1 MASRRL
7 LWLGC
12 VILIVACSHGYHSA
26 HAQSLVAVA
35 RLAREM
41 REQVGPPGKIYTTA
55 DLPGVGR
62 VTEPTLAWV
71 SRYLALVEAALE
83 RERVLQGRRRE
94 RPMPQSQPA
103 RVPAKTMRSKPT
115 PALPPPPRPTTSGIP
130 LSLVYGAPV
139 ILASPHQRRPR
150 DHRAVSDA
158 HDHHA
163 HGVRPRSQRS
173 ADGPAARKWYEPSSR
188 LFLYVPRG
196 LPAPGTGRYATRS
209 QATGDTR
216 GR

>member
-1 MASRRL
+1 MARRRL
-7 LWLGC
+7 FWLGC
-12 VILIVACSHGYHSA
+12 VILIVAGSHGNRSA

-35 RLAREM
+35 RLARET
-41 REQVGPPGKIYTTA
+41 RELVGPPTKIYTNA
-55 DLPGVGR
+55 DLPDVGR

-83 RERVLQGRRRE
+83 RERVLQERRRE
-94 RPMPQSQPA
+94 RPIPQPA
-103 RVPAKTMRSKPT
+103 LVPVKTRRSTPT
-115 PALPPPPRPTTSGIP
+115 PTPPPGPTTSGIP

-139 ILASPHQRRPR
+139 ILASPHHRRPR
-150 DHRAVSDA
+150 DRRVVSDA
-158 HDHHA
+158 HDHRA
-163 HGVRPRSQRS
+163 HGARPPRQRS
-173 ADGPAARKWYEPSSR
+173 ARRPTARNRYEPSSR

-196 LPAPGTGRYATRS
+196 LPEPGTGRYATRN

>member
-1 MASRRL
+1 MARRRL
-7 LWLGC
+7 LWLVC

-41 REQVGPPGKIYTTA
+41 REQVGPPGKIYTAA

-71 SRYLALVEAALE
+71 SRYLALVEAALD
-83 RERVLQGRRRE
+83 RERVLQERRRE
-94 RPMPQSQPA
+94 RPMPQPA
-103 RVPAKTMRSKPT
+103 QVPAKTMRSKPT
-115 PALPPPPRPTTSGIP
+115 PAPPPRPTTSGIP
-130 LSLVYGAPV
+130 LSLVYGAPL

-173 ADGPAARKWYEPSSR
+173 ADDPAARNRYEPSSR
-188 LFLYVPRG
+188 LFLSVPRG
-196 LPAPGTGRYATRS
+196 LPVPGTGRYATGS